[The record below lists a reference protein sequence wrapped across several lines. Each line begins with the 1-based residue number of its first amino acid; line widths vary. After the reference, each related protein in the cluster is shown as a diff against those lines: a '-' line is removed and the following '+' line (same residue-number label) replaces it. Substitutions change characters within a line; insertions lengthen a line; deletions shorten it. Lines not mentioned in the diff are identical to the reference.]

1 MNGRIIRID
10 NDKIVIRP
18 SENFLDI
25 EIDQKHQNTDGLTLG
40 DNVEI
45 DLTTRSVLVKINGV
59 NYYGRLEDI
68 SNG

>member
-1 MNGRIIRID
+1 MNGKIIKID
-10 NDKIVIRP
+10 DDKIVIRP

-45 DLTTRSVLVKINGV
+45 DLTTRSVLVKINRV